1 MHACVYIYTPF
12 IFMTSIF
19 KLIVVIFI
27 NFFSTQHSLSLIDIV
42 TSQILDFFFFLLCFG
57 GLFFWIFCWCQWWD
71 FLGFVGVFFGFL
83 WFSGFGFFFFLLV
96 CCFICL
102 GRGVSHFLWGQ
113 GQVSFFITLVCF
125 TTKSSEINGGFA
137 SSLLQIILTQL
148 TFLNCLF
155 CSFIIFPYTLV
166 LKILHLKHLS
176 V

>member
-42 TSQILDFFFFLLCFG
+42 TSQILDFFFFFCFVLGVCSFGFFVGASG
-57 GLFFWIFCWCQWWD
+57 GIFWVL
-71 FLGFVGVFFGFL
+71 LGFSLVFCGFL
-83 WFSGFGFFFFLLV
+83 VLGFFFFLLV

-137 SSLLQIILTQL
+137 SSLL
-148 TFLNCLF
+148 
-155 CSFIIFPYTLV
+155 
-166 LKILHLKHLS
+166 
-176 V
+176 